1 MKNKIQIFLWALFTF
16 AVFWLSTTN
25 AYTFTWDELAKI
37 NDQKT
42 ILNQSSDKEL
52 RNYFVQLSD
61 RFEILKSN
69 DRLWSTVLELK
80 DYAQSKFFTRKTAA
94 YKEWEKLKSDFISQY
109 SSGITFEEDFPKD
122 RCFWRYNTIDNI
134 SFANDFPTAL
144 TIAVRYRESTCTYG
158 LPSNGDWPFQIVS
171 KDYWTGEINE
181 KIFREIIQDFID
193 FAKKKIDRYNDK
205 NEWEYPAIN
214 LTYTW
219 FSYEDLWKFAGL
231 YNGLSG
237 STIYG
242 EIGPAIPKYFLE
254 WYENFENS
262 KRFWLFPAFI
272 KVLERESETHNA

>member
-1 MKNKIQIFLWALFTF
+1 MKNKIQILILSLLLLPCLFFNHTI
-16 AVFWLSTTN
+16 WYS
-25 AYTFTWDELAKI
+25 FTWDELDKL
-37 NDQKT
+37 NDQKS
-42 ILNQSSDKEL
+42 ILNKSSNKEL
-52 RNYFVQLSD
+52 RNYFIQLSD
-61 RFEILKSN
+61 RFEILKPN
-69 DRLWSTVLELK
+69 DKLWSTVLELK

-109 SSGITFEEDFPKD
+109 SSGITFDEEFPND

-144 TIAVRYRESTCTYG
+144 TIAVWYRESTCTYG

-171 KDYWTGEINE
+171 KDYGTGEIDE
-181 KIFREIIQDFID
+181 TTFRQIIQDFID
-193 FAKKKIDRYNDK
+193 FSKKKINRYNEK
-205 NEWEYPAIN
+205 NAGEYTGIN

-237 STIYG
+237 STVYG
-242 EIGPAIPKYFLE
+242 EIGPAVPKYFLE

-272 KVLERESETHNA
+272 KVLKRESETHDA